1 MPPIRWSIVGGLAG
15 SALVAFA
22 GSYQLHPMAPWL
34 AHVAAIAGAAGT
46 YLLGLYTAR
55 PVA

>member
-1 MPPIRWSIVGGLAG
+1 MPPMRWTVVGGLVG

-34 AHVAAIAGAAGT
+34 AHCAAMAGAVGT
-46 YLLGLYTAR
+46 YLLGLYTAK
-55 PVA
+55 PA